1 MIKTLREQPLMLAA
15 RGARSMLDRA
25 IYRSPSRRRSSSD
38 LPDHALPYLLTVD
51 DTANLLRTSRK
62 AIYSMAHRGELP
74 GITRIGRRMLIRRDD
89 LLRWL
94 DESRAPSPKEHRR

>member
-1 MIKTLREQPLMLAA
+1 MPAA
-15 RGARSMLDRA
+15 RGAMSMLDRA
-25 IYRSPSRRRSSSD
+25 IYKSPSSRRSSGD
-38 LPDHALPYLLTVD
+38 LLDGTLPYLLTVE
-51 DTANLLRTSRK
+51 DTADLLRTSRK